1 MGKLTSHHQYIYE
14 GSKPRNFMIDPTIKY
29 ILVANQETDNM
40 VIFKRNAQNGT
51 LTPTEQE
58 I

>member
-1 MGKLTSHHQYIYE
+1 
-14 GSKPRNFMIDPTIKY
+14 MIDPTIKY